1 MPMDGSIHNMHS
13 YAACGCA
20 PTLTTSAH
28 PANSKKQCLVCQRAR
43 GCIDISKQYHEQC
56 TPITRTSLYHAYM
69 SPFVKG
75 GTSTFLPLFLALDFS
90 AAVGAFPLTEA
101 TVTAELLDPVVEA
114 TELRF
119 FLLADL
125 GIRLAQ

>member
-1 MPMDGSIHNMHS
+1 MSGVSKGTWLHRYQQTVPRAVHTNYEDFFVPRIHV
-13 YAACGCA
+13 
-20 PTLTTSAH
+20 T
-28 PANSKKQCLVCQRAR
+28 
-43 GCIDISKQYHEQC
+43 
-56 TPITRTSLYHAYM
+56 
-69 SPFVKG
+69 FVKG